1 MTNSADDAAR
11 RDVSTKPRTTTR
23 AARTP
28 AEPDAPVGVIDS
40 FKFAFSS
47 PVRLRKEVFG
57 GLVVALALIPEAIS
71 FSIVAGVDPRLGLF
85 ASFAVAVTIAF
96 TGGRPAMISGAAGSI
111 ALVIVRCD
119 TASTTS
125 SPPCCWPAFCSHHG
139 AVGRGQTDAVHPGR

>member
-1 MTNSADDAAR
+1 MTHSADDAAR
-11 RDVSTKPRTTTR
+11 RDVVKHETPHDDARRTDR
-23 AARTP
+23 RP
-28 AEPDAPVGVIDS
+28 EPDAPIGVVDS

-85 ASFAVAVTIAF
+85 ASSAVAVTIAF

-111 ALVIVRCD
+111 ALVIVPLVRD
-119 TASTTS
+119 
-125 SPPCCWPAFCSHHG
+125 HG
-139 AVGRGQTDAVHPGR
+139 VD